1 MAPVGVPERGAVVV
15 MAPARVEVGQVVR
28 WRQGRGWRYGHIGV
42 GIIERDGSLRVYDDL
57 NGGARALRLGR
68 VQCQVRGQRGGRHW
82 DRPLVVLADGTAVW
96 SGRRFDQLSLFAG
109 RSSA

>member
-1 MAPVGVPERGAVVV
+1 

-28 WRQGRGWRYGHIGV
+28 WRQGRGWRYGQIGA

-68 VQCQVRGQRGGRHW
+68 VQCQVRGRRGGRHW
-82 DRPLVVLADGTAVW
+82 DQPLVVLAGGTAVW
-96 SGRRFDQLSLFAG
+96 SGRRFDQLSLFTRQGVA
-109 RSSA
+109 A